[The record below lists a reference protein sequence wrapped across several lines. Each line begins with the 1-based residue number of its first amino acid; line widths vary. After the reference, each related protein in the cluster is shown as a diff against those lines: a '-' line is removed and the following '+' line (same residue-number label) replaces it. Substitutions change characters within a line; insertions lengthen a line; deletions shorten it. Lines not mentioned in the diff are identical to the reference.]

1 MLVFGRILDLLNREG
16 QLLRPQQLPRYNF
29 DRGCKDLFIIQLN
42 LNETTATSKIVYMRQ
57 DRRNDCHALLLRN

>member
-42 LNETTATSKIVYMRQ
+42 LNETTATGKIVYMRQ